1 VSRSAEPVAAR
12 GPRHQAA
19 SAAEAAASWDVAA
32 VRSQFPILAQEIHGH
47 PLAYLDN
54 AASTQRPLAVLDAIE
69 RCYREYYANVHRGV
83 HTLSQRST
91 DAFEAA
97 RARVA
102 GFLGATDPAE
112 VIFVRG
118 TTEGINLVAQSW
130 GRRFVLPGDEVL
142 VTELEHH
149 SNIVPW
155 QLLCE
160 ERGARLRVVP
170 IDDRGDLLLD
180 ELDRRLTERTRVVAV
195 THVSNAIGTVVPLR
209 AVIERAHA
217 AGAIVV
223 VDGAQ
228 SAPHFRVDL
237 EALGCDFYAFS
248 GHKVYG
254 PSGIGAL
261 WGRRELLEAMPPW
274 QGGGGMI
281 GRVTFERTTYREP
294 PYRFEAGT
302 PNIAGAIGLAAAL
315 DFVDGLG
322 IEALARHES
331 GLVARAVA
339 LLDEIPGVRVIGRP
353 RERAAVVSFVVEGA
367 HAHDVGTFLDH
378 EGIAVRV
385 GHHCAQPLMDRFGIA
400 ATSRASMAAFNT
412 EDELVRLQQATA
424 KVAELF
430 GVSRGSHR

>member
-1 VSRSAEPVAAR
+1 VSGPATALAGQTFDAA
-12 GPRHQAA
+12 GAAPSPRY
-19 SAAEAAASWDVAA
+19 DVEA
-32 VRSQFPILAQEIHGH
+32 VRGQFPILAQVIHGH

-54 AASTQRPLAVLDAIE
+54 AASTQRPEAVLDAID
-69 RCYREYYANVHRGV
+69 RCYREYYSNVHRGV
-83 HTLSQRST
+83 HTLSQRAT

-97 RARVA
+97 RSRVA
-102 GFLGATDPAE
+102 RFLGAADPAE
-112 VIFVRG
+112 VVFVRG
-118 TTEGINLVAQSW
+118 TTEAINLVAQSW
-130 GRRFVLPGDEVL
+130 GRRHVLAGDEVL

-160 ERGARLRVVP
+160 EKGARLRAVP
-170 IDDRGDLLLD
+170 VDDRGDLVLE
-180 ELDRRLTERTRVVAV
+180 ELDRLLSERTKVVAV
-195 THVSNAIGTVVPLR
+195 THVANAIGTVVPLR
-209 AVIERAHA
+209 AIVERVHA

-228 SAPHFRVDL
+228 SAPHFRVDV
-237 EALGCDFYAFS
+237 ADLGCDFYAFS

-281 GRVTFERTTYREP
+281 GRVTFERTTFREP

-302 PNIAGAIGLAAAL
+302 PHIAGAIGLAAAL

-322 IEALARHES
+322 IDSLARHEHD
-331 GLVARAVA
+331 LVERAVA
-339 LLDEIPGVRVIGRP
+339 LLDEVPGVRVIGRP

-378 EGIAVRV
+378 EGIAVRA
-385 GHHCAQPLMDRFGIA
+385 GHHCAQPLMDHFGVA
-400 ATSRASMAAFNT
+400 ATSRVSVAAFNT
-412 EDELVRLQQATA
+412 EDELLRLQHAVA
-424 KVAELF
+424 KVAEIF
-430 GVSRGSHR
+430 GAA

>member
-1 VSRSAEPVAAR
+1 MSHAQTPLASPVTPAEGAISAR
-12 GPRHQAA
+12 Y
-19 SAAEAAASWDVAA
+19 DVAA
-32 VRSQFPILAQEIHGH
+32 VRGQFPILAQQVHGH

-83 HTLSQRST
+83 HTLSQRAT
-91 DAFEAA
+91 DAYEAA

-102 GFLGATDPAE
+102 RFLGVDPDE
-112 VIFVRG
+112 TIFVRG

-130 GRRFVLPGDEVL
+130 GRRFVGPGDEVV

-149 SNIVPW
+149 SNFVPW

-160 ERGARLRVVP
+160 ERGARLRVAP
-170 IDDRGDLLLD
+170 IDDRGDLVLE
-180 ELDRRLTERTRVVAV
+180 ELERLLTERTKIVAV

-209 AVIERAHA
+209 AVVERAHG

-237 EALGCDFYAFS
+237 RSLGCDFYAFS

-274 QGGGGMI
+274 QSGGGMI
-281 GRVTFERTTYREP
+281 GRVTVERTTFREP
-294 PYRFEAGT
+294 PFRFEAGT

-315 DFVDGLG
+315 DFVDELG
-322 IEALARHES
+322 VDALAEHE
-331 GLVARAVA
+331 GRLVERAVT
-339 LLDEIPGVRVIGRP
+339 LLEEVPGVRVIGHP

-378 EGIAVRV
+378 EGVAVRA
-385 GHHCAQPLMDRFGIA
+385 GHHCAQPLMDRCGLV
-400 ATSRASMAAFNT
+400 ATTRASVAAFNT
-412 EDELVRLQQATA
+412 EEELVRLQRATA

-430 GVSRGSHR
+430 GAA